1 MNDPATTDFFGAL
14 ALELRAA
21 GQRRPRRAIA
31 AGQAIAALAAI
42 ALMAV
47 AVLII
52 QMIAGGQ
59 PADRSAVHPDP
70 VGTVILKGDG
80 EPPRQRRSTVVAT
93 GTARG
98 IGPWQLEASRST
110 RLADPESGEVYQ
122 PAGLRCLTIYP
133 LDPPDGQMPG
143 AQGQCGEFPRTPG
156 FSRLQFGE
164 RPVLVYGRVPE
175 RARAV
180 HILVPGRSSIS
191 ARLHEGPESSR
202 GNFYAVAVKPPLPG
216 ARVNWFDERGRPG
229 SRGIALMRPITR

>member
-1 MNDPATTDFFGAL
+1 MNEPTGSDFFGAL

-31 AGQAIAALAAI
+31 AGQAVAALAAI

-52 QMIAGGQ
+52 QLIAGGQ
-59 PADRSAVHPDP
+59 PANRSAVHPDP
-70 VGTVILKGDG
+70 VGTVIPKGDG

-143 AQGQCGEFPRTPG
+143 AHGQCGEFPRTRASAG
-156 FSRLQFGE
+156 FSSAN
-164 RPVLVYGRVPE
+164 GRCLSMGACRRAPE
-175 RARAV
+175 PSTFSFPAGAR
-180 HILVPGRSSIS
+180 S
-191 ARLHEGPESSR
+191 ARGST
-202 GNFYAVAVKPPLPG
+202 
-216 ARVNWFDERGRPG
+216 RVRRAAAETSTPWR
-229 SRGIALMRPITR
+229 